1 MNSIKRDNNYFSSI
15 GSIIRD
21 TVDVDTYLV
30 LNKSDLIEHK
40 SDLLKLKEM
49 SLKYIPTNY
58 VWCFSCLTSEG
69 FNEFQESFINSL
81 KQK

>member
-1 MNSIKRDNNYFSSI
+1 MNSIECDNNYFSGI

-21 TVDVDTYLV
+21 TADVDTYLV

-40 SDLLKLKEM
+40 SDLSKLKEI
-49 SLKYIPTNY
+49 SLKHISTNY
-58 VWCFSCLTSEG
+58 IWCLSCLTGEG

-81 KQK
+81 KKK

>member
-1 MNSIKRDNNYFSSI
+1 MNSIKCDKNYFSSI

-21 TVDVDTYLV
+21 TVDVNTYLV

-40 SDLLKLKEM
+40 SDLSKLKEM

-58 VWCFSCLTSEG
+58 VWCLSCLTGEG
-69 FNEFQESFINSL
+69 FDEFQESFVNSL